1 MSADSISRRMIRRE
15 THSSRALA
23 SSICAVLVAGVFLW
37 LAAEIVLWLVR
48 GPAVIARPAQ
58 LLQWLTDLPV
68 RTIPAGLAAAGAGLG
83 LLGLLLLGLAFG
95 RGRKA
100 RRALSSDRSA
110 VVVDDEVIAAAVS
123 GKTRQVAGL
132 APGQV
137 TTTVGGR
144 SVRVRVRPTSGIA
157 LDPDAIRKAVDDELA
172 AYGMAGPFTSS
183 VKVASQGAV
192 GQ

>member
-48 GPAVIARPAQ
+48 GPAVIAGPAQ
-58 LLQWLTDLPV
+58 LLPWLTDLPV

-110 VVVDDEVIAAAVS
+110 VVVDDEVIAAVS